1 MTCQLYNLVND
12 LNDTSTYLCDYKFL
26 SHYLFA
32 FQGLKLKKQ
41 RSTGDLDRKGVI
53 RYIFTTC
60 YCSYYLYLGTIVD
73 WLLLTTVF
81 STTIVVTT
89 VTVIVTNNYTG
100 NYSLV
105 TTGTIADCLQYRY
118 GGTIVDCLLT

>member
-1 MTCQLYNLVND
+1 M
-12 LNDTSTYLCDYKFL
+12 
-26 SHYLFA
+26 
-32 FQGLKLKKQ
+32 
-41 RSTGDLDRKGVI
+41 
-53 RYIFTTC
+53 
-60 YCSYYLYLGTIVD
+60 
-73 WLLLTTVF
+73 F

-118 GGTIVDCLLT
+118 GGTIVDCLLTQAQWYYSRLFTYIGT